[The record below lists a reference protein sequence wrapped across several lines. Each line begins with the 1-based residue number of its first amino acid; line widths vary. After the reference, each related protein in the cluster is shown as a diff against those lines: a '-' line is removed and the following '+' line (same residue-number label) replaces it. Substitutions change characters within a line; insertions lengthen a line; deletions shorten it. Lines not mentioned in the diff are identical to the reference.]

1 MKKAPRNLRGKDKTL
16 KEGTVMKKIEA
27 IVRPEK
33 LDGVRAALERS
44 GYPGI
49 TITEIEGHG
58 LQKGTIQQWRGEK
71 YKVDFLPKIKVEIVA
86 KDSDAEK
93 IIQAVLESAY
103 TGGVG
108 DGKIFVTEVE
118 EVVRIRTRERG
129 ERALV

>member
-1 MKKAPRNLRGKDKTL
+1 
-16 KEGTVMKKIEA
+16 MKKIEA
-27 IVRPEK
+27 VIRPEK
-33 LDGVRAALERS
+33 LDGARVALERS

-58 LQKGTIQQWRGEK
+58 LQKGSIQQWRGEK

-86 KDSDAEK
+86 KDSDTEK
-93 IIQAVLESAY
+93 IIQAILESAY

-108 DGKIFVTEVE
+108 DGKIFVYDVD

>member
-1 MKKAPRNLRGKDKTL
+1 
-16 KEGTVMKKIEA
+16 MKKIEA
-27 IVRPEK
+27 IIRPEK
-33 LDGVRAALERS
+33 LDGVRVALERS

-86 KDSDAEK
+86 KDSDSEK
-93 IIQAVLESAY
+93 IIQAFLESAY

-108 DGKIFVTEVE
+108 DGKIFVYDVT

>member
-1 MKKAPRNLRGKDKTL
+1 
-16 KEGTVMKKIEA
+16 MKKIEA

-33 LDGVRAALERS
+33 LENVRAALERS

-49 TITEIEGHG
+49 SITEIEGHG
-58 LQKGTIQQWRGEK
+58 LQKGTVQQWRGEK
-71 YKVDFLPKIKVEIVA
+71 YKVDFLPKIKVEIVVR
-86 KDSDAEK
+86 DQDTEK

-108 DGKIFVTEVE
+108 DGKIFVYEVQ

-129 ERALV
+129 ERALA

>member
-1 MKKAPRNLRGKDKTL
+1 
-16 KEGTVMKKIEA
+16 MKKIEA

-33 LDGVRAALERS
+33 LENVRAALERS

-49 TITEIEGHG
+49 SITEIQGHG
-58 LQKGTIQQWRGEK
+58 LQKGTVQQWRGEK

-86 KDSDAEK
+86 KDSDSEK

-103 TGGVG
+103 TGAVG
-108 DGKIFVTEVE
+108 DGKIFVYDVAEI
-118 EVVRIRTRERG
+118 VRIRTRERG